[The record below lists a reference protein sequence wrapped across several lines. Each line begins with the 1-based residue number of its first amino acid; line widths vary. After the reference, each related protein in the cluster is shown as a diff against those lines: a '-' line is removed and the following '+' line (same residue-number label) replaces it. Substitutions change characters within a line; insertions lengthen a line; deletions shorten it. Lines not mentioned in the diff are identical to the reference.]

1 MSPFPGDGPDLTTAR
16 PTPHAGNPSHWD
28 TICTVVHVDIMPN
41 QCQSVSSIC
50 IDVSFS
56 AILFLLL
63 FYQAVDDHTL
73 EEYVL
78 IKLVLCSFPTLKPV
92 LIFLPHCDIHPQHER
107 PLTVPQNLF
116 LNSVSLKSVPAE
128 PLCRFK
134 QGHFLIIVS
143 FKSDGFFFWEEH
155 EIKVKMFTQ

>member
-28 TICTVVHVDIMPN
+28 IICTVVHVDIMPH

-56 AILFLLL
+56 AILLLLL
-63 FYQAVDDHTL
+63 FFIKQLMIIHF

-134 QGHFLIIVS
+134 QGHGTSDIFLIIVS
-143 FKSDGFFFWEEH
+143 FKSDGFFSE
-155 EIKVKMFTQ
+155 KSVK